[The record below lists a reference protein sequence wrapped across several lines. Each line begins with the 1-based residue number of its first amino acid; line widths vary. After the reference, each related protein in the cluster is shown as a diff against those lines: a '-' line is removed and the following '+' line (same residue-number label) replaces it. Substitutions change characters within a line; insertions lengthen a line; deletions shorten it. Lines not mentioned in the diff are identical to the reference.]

1 MTSKKK
7 KALIFNTEIRN
18 KAGYQSKGKPAF
30 VAIGKFRRPHGVRG
44 EVVMDNISINTE
56 RIVKGTVLF
65 VGEQHQEVTVHS
77 ARKTHNGMLISL
89 EGYLDRDLAGEFRN
103 QLVHFR
109 TEDLPELPDGGF
121 YLYELIGMRVSTDNS
136 EFLGRIHEVM
146 ETGANDVYVVKKQSD
161 STELLL
167 PAIESVILDIN
178 FDTEEVTVKLP
189 EWL

>member
-1 MTSKKK
+1 M
-7 KALIFNTEIRN
+7 
-18 KAGYQSKGKPAF
+18 
-30 VAIGKFRRPHGVRG
+30 
-44 EVVMDNISINTE
+44 
-56 RIVKGTVLF
+56 
-65 VGEQHQEVTVHS
+65 
-77 ARKTHNGMLISL
+77 
-89 EGYLDRDLAGEFRN
+89 
-103 QLVHFR
+103 HFR